1 MWTISHF
8 TRRIISMYSK
18 FFPVILLFGSAQ
30 IGAQQHASIAPTAQQ
45 SGASAVAL
53 PRDPTKLAEMIRGS
67 YYHPDDLSSIDCGVS
82 IDWASFFGALKVD
95 LPEDRAKVLQGLK
108 IHSHAARGKGTEL
121 TFNWSAGELTT
132 KDTMEG
138 GLKQIVHGFYQ
149 MYWPMLATKLIA
161 SGDEIKKVE
170 ALPDGS
176 ANIDVS
182 SQNTNL
188 VMTVD
193 KSGSPTR
200 WALDSPAMKAT
211 IDPRYVTSPKPTPG
225 DLQRIS
231 SVKVAERIGESSM
244 NVQVDLDYQEAD
256 GFFVPKS
263 VSFDILGAYSVTME
277 FLGCSTT
284 KRISGN

>member
-1 MWTISHF
+1 
-8 TRRIISMYSK
+8 MYSK
-18 FFPVILLFGSAQ
+18 FFLVILLFGSAQ
-30 IGAQQHASIAPTAQQ
+30 LSAQQHVSSAPTAQQ
-45 SGASAVAL
+45 GGVSAAML
-53 PRDPTKLAEMIRGS
+53 PKDPTKLAEMIRGS
-67 YYHPDDLSSIDCGVS
+67 YYHPDELSSIDCGVS
-82 IDWASFFGALKVD
+82 IDWPAFFGSLKVD

-108 IHSHAARGKGTEL
+108 VHSHAVRGKGAEIA
-121 TFNWSAGELTT
+121 FDWSAGELAT
-132 KDTMEG
+132 KDKMEG
-138 GLKQIVHGFYQ
+138 GLKQMVDGFYQ

-161 SGDEIKKVE
+161 SGDEVKKVE
-170 ALPDGS
+170 ILSDGS

-188 VMTVD
+188 VLTVD
-193 KSGSPTR
+193 KSGSPTH
-200 WALDSPAMKAT
+200 WALESPAMKAT

-225 DLQRIS
+225 DLRRIS

-263 VSFDILGAYSVTME
+263 ASFDLLGAYSVTME

-284 KRISGN
+284 KRISEN